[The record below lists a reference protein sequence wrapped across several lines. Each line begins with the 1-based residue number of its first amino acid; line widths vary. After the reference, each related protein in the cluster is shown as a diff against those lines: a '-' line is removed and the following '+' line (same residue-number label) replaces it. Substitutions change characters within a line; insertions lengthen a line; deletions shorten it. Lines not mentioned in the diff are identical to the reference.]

1 MGKITLLIN
10 RLSPTIKK
18 IIGNIGWLFFDK
30 VFRMGVGIFVW
41 VWVARYL
48 GPKDFGLF
56 NYAIAFVAFLSPI
69 ATLGLDNL
77 VIREVVKK
85 SDEKYEILGSAFS
98 MRLVG
103 GVLTFLLAMGLISII
118 RPGEML
124 SLWLVGI
131 IAAGT
136 IFQSFDIIDLWFQ
149 SEVKSKFTVIA
160 KNIAFTTAAILK
172 IILISIRAPLIDFAW
187 VSLAEIVIGSA
198 GLLYF
203 YLREN
208 NRIREWSVNRSRIK
222 SLLKES
228 MPLLIANA
236 AIILYMK
243 IDVVILGQM
252 KGEAAVGYYSAATKI
267 SEAFYFVSLI
277 IANSVFPVIINDDS
291 QYYARFR
298 KLLNITTA
306 LAYAIII
313 PLFLFANTIIL
324 VFGPQYVSSGPI
336 LEVYTWATMFVF
348 LSVAQGSWYIKE
360 GKPGIYLQMRRTIT
374 GLVINVILNLILIPS
389 MSGLGAAIA
398 TIVAYSYVGYF
409 SNIFNRETRKIF
421 IMQTQALLLYGLFKG
436 KENAQ

>member
-1 MGKITLLIN
+1 MGKITHLIN

-18 IIGNIGWLFFDK
+18 IIGNVGWLFFDK

-56 NYAIAFVAFLSPI
+56 NYAIAFVAFISPL

-77 VIREVVKK
+77 VIREVVKNK
-85 SDEKYEILGSAFS
+85 NARYEILGSAFA
-98 MRLVG
+98 MRIVG
-103 GVLTFLLAMGLISII
+103 GVLTLLVALGLISLI

-124 SLWLVGI
+124 TFWLVGI

-136 IFQSFDIIDLWFQ
+136 LFQSFDVIDLWFQ
-149 SEVKSKFTVIA
+149 SEVRSKFTVIA
-160 KNIAFTTAAILK
+160 KNIAFTIASILK
-172 IILISIRAPLIDFAW
+172 IILITTQAPLIDFAW
-187 VSLAEIVIGSA
+187 VSLAEIIIGSA
-198 GLLYF
+198 GLVYF
-203 YLREN
+203 YAKEN
-208 NRIREWSVNRSRIK
+208 NKLKEWNVKKPRIK

-252 KGEAAVGYYSAATKI
+252 KGETAVGYYSAATKV

-277 IANSVFPVIINDDS
+277 IANSVFPVIINDDR
-291 QYYARFR
+291 QYYRRFK

-306 LAYAIII
+306 LAYVIII

-324 VFGPQYVSSGPI
+324 IFGPQYVSSGPI
-336 LEVYTWATMFVF
+336 LAVYTWATMFVF

-360 GKPGIYLQMRRTIT
+360 GKTGIYLQMRRTIT
-374 GLVINVILNLILIPS
+374 GLVINVVLNVILIPS

-409 SNIFNRETRKIF
+409 SNIFNKETRKIF
-421 IMQTQALLLYGLFKG
+421 LMQTQALLLYGFFNK
-436 KENAQ
+436 KDNEI